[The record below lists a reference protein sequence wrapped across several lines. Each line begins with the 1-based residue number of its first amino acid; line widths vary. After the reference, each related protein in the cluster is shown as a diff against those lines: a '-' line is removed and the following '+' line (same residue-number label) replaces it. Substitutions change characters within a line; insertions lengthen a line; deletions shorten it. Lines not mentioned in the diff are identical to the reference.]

1 MVAKFNHAEMEA
13 YQSSLKIFR
22 NNHNIYKSNIERA
35 MEDGEEIGIKKGEKL
50 GIEKGEK
57 IGIEKG
63 EKIGI
68 EKGREEV
75 KGEEKNEIALRLI
88 AEGLDNDFIHRIT
101 GLSIKEIERLRKM

>member
-1 MVAKFNHAEMEA
+1 MEA

-35 MEDGEEIGIKKGEKL
+35 LEEGEEIGIKKGRKEGEKL
-50 GIEKGEK
+50 
-57 IGIEKG
+57 
-63 EKIGI
+63 GI

-101 GLSIKEIERLRKM
+101 GLSIEEIERLRKMG

>member
-1 MVAKFNHAEMEA
+1 MEA

-35 MEDGEEIGIKKGEKL
+35 LEEGEKL
-50 GIEKGEK
+50 
-57 IGIEKG
+57 
-63 EKIGI
+63 GI

-101 GLSIKEIERLRKM
+101 GLSIEEIERLRKMG